1 MNDMR
6 LHHVVSYFRQ
16 PECNGN
22 EDGHFTP
29 AVDAARLP
37 REQQILAMQNFLSRE
52 KLSPPLKRMLR
63 ALYRPNRSRSESS
76 LYEGL
81 KHILALYLQNRRHPV
96 PRPGPRRGE
105 IQSIAA
111 G

>member
-6 LHHVVSYFRQ
+6 LHHVASCSRQ
-16 PECNGN
+16 AECAGS
-22 EDGHFTP
+22 EYRRFEP

-37 REQQILAMQNFLSRE
+37 REQQILAMQNYLSRE
-52 KLSPPLKRMLR
+52 NLSPSLKRMLR

-76 LYEGL
+76 LHEGL
-81 KHILALYLQNRRHPV
+81 KRIVALHLQNKGHQV
-96 PRPGPRRGE
+96 PRPGARRGE
-105 IQSIAA
+105 MQRVA